1 MKSMKT
7 RNILLCL
14 TMAVTGVLATSC
26 NDMLDIPQH
35 GSTSFD
41 TFYKTDEEAEEAITA
56 VYSKCANIYF
66 DSNFIK
72 NLLSDDYWCGGG
84 GRGDNTSMEQLN
96 EYTFSA
102 EHSNIQSLFS
112 GYYSIIYLSNVVLT
126 YVPEETEVQKRA
138 RAEAKVFR
146 AFAYIDLIS
155 MWGTPPLVTKPLNPS
170 EYKQPNGDPAALW
183 QLVETDLTEAINS
196 GLLREK
202 SSVDDDS
209 SYRITTQ
216 FAKALLGKAYVFQEK
231 WPEACTT
238 LDDMIDDGKYDLY
251 RGNYEDM
258 LMYTH
263 ENNCESLFEINRLDD
278 PNNVMSMMSMY
289 AAMVGWRTGK
299 MNFTIGVY
307 DQCWGYCNP
316 KKSLY
321 DAFVEHEGVDG
332 YRLNQTMKTYD
343 QIRAMGDQIIDGQE
357 MYGHEG
363 YFMWKNRVLDGEM
376 ISGGFMSSHN
386 NYRYM
391 RYAEVLLLA
400 AEAHIKGGSA
410 TKALE
415 YVNEIRQRAQL
426 PPLASVTMDDVMIEK
441 RLELCGESVRYQD
454 MQRWGIAADLLKD
467 QGNRIP
473 WLASNGTIRWEVY
486 NDTYGYKTG
495 KNELLPFPDVE
506 DMLNDN
512 IVQNPGW

>member
-56 VYSKCANIYF
+56 VYSRCAGIYF

-126 YVPEETEVQKRA
+126 YVPDETEVQKRA

-183 QLVETDLTEAINS
+183 KLVETDLTEAISS
-196 GLLREK
+196 GSLREK
-202 SSVDDDS
+202 SSIDDDS

-216 FAKALLGKAYVFQEK
+216 FAKALLGKAYVFQGK

-278 PNNVMSMMSMY
+278 PNNATMSMY

-299 MNFTIGVY
+299 MNFTI
-307 DQCWGYCNP
+307 C
-316 KKSLY
+316 
-321 DAFVEHEGVDG
+321 A
-332 YRLNQTMKTYD
+332 
-343 QIRAMGDQIIDGQE
+343 
-357 MYGHEG
+357 
-363 YFMWKNRVLDGEM
+363 
-376 ISGGFMSSHN
+376 
-386 NYRYM
+386 
-391 RYAEVLLLA
+391 
-400 AEAHIKGGSA
+400 
-410 TKALE
+410 KA
-415 YVNEIRQRAQL
+415 
-426 PPLASVTMDDVMIEK
+426 ASVFSSE
-441 RLELCGESVRYQD
+441 
-454 MQRWGIAADLLKD
+454 
-467 QGNRIP
+467 NP
-473 WLASNGTIRWEVY
+473 
-486 NDTYGYKTG
+486 
-495 KNELLPFPDVE
+495 NELSSA
-506 DMLNDN
+506 NAAAT
-512 IVQNPGW
+512 IPGMRNMNTGNSLK